1 MKRGITF
8 RSTLLALYGYITSFL
23 VSLQSTRMLQ
33 PRFLLLQLLLELSL
47 GESVSFYFF
56 LALT

>member
-8 RSTLLALYGYITSFL
+8 RSTLLALYGYNTSFL